1 MPVSNKILEQGY
13 EIAVAIDS
21 VAFGGAGIGRYGKMA
36 VFVPFTVDGD
46 TVSVEIVTVKKR
58 FATAKLISIHTPS
71 HYRTAPRCT
80 AYTRCGACSYQHIAY
95 DHQLVLKN
103 QQVRDAL
110 ERIGRFHSIPI
121 EDVIPSPQAYGYRGK
136 ADFHV
141 AMGEGHARTVGFA
154 ARGTNCIVDLERC
167 EIVHDSINEALPL
180 LRRDDSPS
188 GRRPVWSTPHEAASE
203 SRIIRQVK
211 DREILVPRDGFFQAN
226 LYLTDALVN
235 VVEEF
240 CELSGNETVIDG
252 YCGSGLFSL
261 FLAPRCGQLYGI
273 EAEGDAVLCAEE
285 NLERAGISYVPFY
298 AGDMARIL
306 RERFIREKLTVDVIL
321 VDPPRIGLGK
331 DTISALGALN
341 PPKIVYVSCNP
352 ATLARDLRALASFGY
367 AIRRV
372 QPLDMFPQTSH
383 IETVVLLDNLDY

>member
-1 MPVSNKILEQGY
+1 MWHKTPEQGD
-13 EIAVAIDS
+13 ETVVAIDS
-21 VAFGGAGIGRYGKMA
+21 VAFGGAGIGRCGKMA

-46 TVSVEIVTVKKR
+46 TVSVEIVDVKKR
-58 FATAKLISIHTPS
+58 FATAKLKSIHTPS
-71 HYRTAPRCT
+71 PYRTEPRCT
-80 AYTRCGACSYQHIAY
+80 AYTLCGACSYQHIAY
-95 DHQLVLKN
+95 DHQLVLKKL
-103 QQVRDAL
+103 QVRDAL
-110 ERIGRFHSIPI
+110 ERIGRFHNIPI

-154 ARGTNCIVDLERC
+154 ARGTNCIIDLERC
-167 EIVHDSINEALPL
+167 EIVHESINTALPL
-180 LRRDDSPS
+180 LRRYDSPS
-188 GRRPVWSTPHEAASE
+188 GRQPVWSAPQGEVPE

-211 DREILVPRDGFFQAN
+211 GREMLVPQDGFFQAN
-226 LYLTDALVN
+226 LYLTDTLVN

-240 CELSGNETVIDG
+240 CDLSGTETVLDG

-261 FLAPRCGQLYGI
+261 FLAPRCNKLYGI
-273 EAEGDAVLCAEE
+273 EVEGTAVLCAEE
-285 NLERAGISYVPFY
+285 NLERAGICSAFFY

-306 RERFIREKLTVDVIL
+306 RERFIREKLTVDVVL

-352 ATLARDLRALASFGY
+352 ATLARDLRALACFGY
-367 AIRRV
+367 GIRRV
-372 QPLDMFPQTSH
+372 QPMDMFPQTSH
-383 IETVVLLDNLDY
+383 IETVVLLNNLGTPG